1 MFKRPDYISKSFQGM
16 ETIIG
21 PLVKVEGNFV
31 GEGDVI
37 VEGKVK
43 GSLET
48 KNNIRIGSK
57 AQVRANIKAENV
69 FVAGQV
75 RGNIRTQGKI
85 ELASSARVFGDIEAK
100 IVLIA
105 EGAIF
110 NGKCVMEGEEKTKEK
125 IAKQEDKISN

>member
-1 MFKRPDYISKSFQGM
+1 MFKKNYTTTQGM

-21 PLVKVEGNFV
+21 SSVKVEGNFV
-31 GEGDVI
+31 GQGDVV

-48 KNNIRIGSK
+48 ANNVRIGSK

-69 FVAGQV
+69 FVAGEV
-75 RGNIRTQGKI
+75 RGNIKAQGKI

-100 IVLIA
+100 TVSIA

-110 NGKCVMEGEEKTKEK
+110 NGKCVIEGEGKAEEKT
-125 IAKQEDKISN
+125 AKQENKISN